1 MPQERKKKE
10 TLVVLPKMGMKKR
23 REGIDVGR
31 ALKLRIEK
39 NLNYQEIADIFG
51 VSAQAIQSRLAYF
64 KPYLSD
70 PATTKAFSE
79 HKTSLLSVVEQ
90 ELTAQ
95 MLDAKVLK
103 KASLNNLAYSL
114 QNIHNI
120 NRLEQGKSTENL
132 NIRSQV
138 GYIAGEI
145 ERLQAKE
152 ASMGIPDVVSPSDSE
167 DASDDP

>member
-1 MPQERKKKE
+1 MTQGRKKKE
-10 TLVVLPKMGMKKR
+10 TLVNLPKQGVR
-23 REGIDVGR
+23 ACRGRPIVDVGR
-31 ALKLRIEK
+31 ALKLRIERG
-39 NLNYQEIADIFG
+39 LTYEEIGKCLG
-51 VSAQAIQSRLAYF
+51 VSTQAIQSRLALF
-64 KPYLSD
+64 RPYISD
-70 PATTKAFSE
+70 PDTARAFAQ
-79 HKTSLLSVVEQ
+79 HKSSLLTVVEQ
-90 ELTAQ
+90 EITAQ

-152 ASMGIPDVVSPSDSE
+152 ASMGTLDVVSPPDSE
-167 DASDDP
+167 DVSE